1 MVPLRA
7 VHSRSILPLHHFVSG
22 MYMYNLNCN
31 CKLINKNPN
40 YDSNIIVLVSYM
52 EYISI
57 DSQRSDGG
65 ISILDRR
72 NDHM

>member
-1 MVPLRA
+1 
-7 VHSRSILPLHHFVSG
+7 
-22 MYMYNLNCN
+22 MYNLNCN